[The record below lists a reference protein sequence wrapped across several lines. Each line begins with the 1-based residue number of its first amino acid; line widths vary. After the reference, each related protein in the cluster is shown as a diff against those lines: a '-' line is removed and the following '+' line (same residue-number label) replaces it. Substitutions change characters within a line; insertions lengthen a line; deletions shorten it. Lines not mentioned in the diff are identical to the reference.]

1 MEGAEQVNAAVDGIS
16 PELSFWGKLANIFG
30 DPKKTFEALSG
41 KPTWIGPLLIF
52 LAIAILLTQLSLPVI
67 MEAQKEKILSNPD
80 ISEQQ
85 REAMEPFFVVNTG
98 ARLRTLG
105 GQVVI
110 TPIIFLVLAG
120 IFYLVGSIF
129 LGGDTTY
136 KKVLAVVSWSWLI
149 FTLSTIVTMTLAMIK
164 GDMNVS
170 LSLALLLS
178 ADAIGTKLHT
188 FLSKFDFF
196 TIWFLVV
203 FATGFGII
211 YRFTTAKAYTAV
223 GILWAIW
230 IALSVALSG
239 VFKQFG
245 M

>member
-1 MEGAEQVNAAVDGIS
+1 MEGNDQAVVANEAAPVLG
-16 PELSFWGKLANIFG
+16 FWSKLINVFTS
-30 DPKKTFEALSG
+30 PKKAFESLES
-41 KPTWIGPLLIF
+41 KPSWVGPLLIF
-52 LAIAILLTQLSLPVI
+52 IAIIIIFTQLSLPII
-67 MEAQKEKILSNPD
+67 MEAQKEKILSNPN
-80 ISEQQ
+80 ISEEQ
-85 REAMEPFFVVNTG
+85 REAMEPYFVVNAS
-98 ARLRTLG
+98 ARLKALG
-105 GQVVI
+105 GQIIV
-110 TPIIFLVLAG
+110 TPLLFFALAG

-149 FTLSTIVTMTLAMIK
+149 FILSTVITMTLAMIK
-164 GDMNVS
+164 GNMNIS

-178 ADAIGTKLHT
+178 ADAIGTKLHA

-196 TIWFLVV
+196 TIWFLAV

>member
-1 MEGAEQVNAAVDGIS
+1 MEGNDQAVAANEAAPVLG
-16 PELSFWGKLANIFG
+16 FWGKLGNIFG
-30 DPKKTFEALSG
+30 SPQKTFEALSA

-80 ISEQQ
+80 ISEEQ
-85 REAMEPFFVVNTG
+85 REAMEPYFVVNTS

-149 FTLSTIVTMTLAMIK
+149 FTLATIVTMTLTMIK
-164 GDMNVS
+164 GDMNIS

-178 ADAIGTKLHT
+178 ADAMGTKLHT

-196 TIWFLVV
+196 TIWFLAV
-203 FATGFGII
+203 FATGFGVI